1 MGEYFEIGQIVNT
14 SGLKGIVKV
23 NCFSDDIRRFDKLS
37 KVLIEKNKNL
47 TEYMIEEVRYSKN
60 QVLIKFK
67 GIDTIEEAETF
78 KNCYIKIKREE
89 LEELP
94 EDTYYIVDLIG
105 INVYLENEI
114 LVGEIIDVF
123 PTGSND
129 VYVIK
134 REENTDLLIPAIKD
148 VVKSINIKEKKMII
162 NLIEGL
168 EWWNSIY

>member
-148 VVKSINIKEKKMII
+148 VIKSIDIEEKKMII

-168 EWWNSIY
+168 E

>member
-105 INVYLENEI
+105 INVYLEDEI

-168 EWWNSIY
+168 E

>member
-23 NCFSDDIRRFDKLS
+23 NSFSNDIRRFEKLS
-37 KVLIEKNKNL
+37 KVLIEKNKKL

-60 QVLIKFK
+60 QVLIKFR

-94 EDTYYIVDLIG
+94 EDTYYIIDLIG
-105 INVYLENEI
+105 INVYLENGI
-114 LVGEIIDVF
+114 LVGKIIDVF

-148 VVKSINIKEKKMII
+148 VVKIINIKEKKMII

-168 EWWNSIY
+168 E

>member
-1 MGEYFEIGQIVNT
+1 M
-14 SGLKGIVKV
+14 
-23 NCFSDDIRRFDKLS
+23 
-37 KVLIEKNKNL
+37 
-47 TEYMIEEVRYSKN
+47 
-60 QVLIKFK
+60 
-67 GIDTIEEAETF
+67 
-78 KNCYIKIKREE
+78 
-89 LEELP
+89 
-94 EDTYYIVDLIG
+94 
-105 INVYLENEI
+105 YLENEI

-168 EWWNSIY
+168 E

>member
-94 EDTYYIVDLIG
+94 EDTYYIVDLI
-105 INVYLENEI
+105 E
-114 LVGEIIDVF
+114 
-123 PTGSND
+123 
-129 VYVIK
+129 
-134 REENTDLLIPAIKD
+134 
-148 VVKSINIKEKKMII
+148 EKKI
-162 NLIEGL
+162 LI
-168 EWWNSIY
+168 Y

>member
-105 INVYLENEI
+105 INVYFQLEAMM
-114 LVGEIIDVF
+114 
-123 PTGSND
+123 
-129 VYVIK
+129 YM
-134 REENTDLLIPAIKD
+134 LL
-148 VVKSINIKEKKMII
+148 KEKKI
-162 NLIEGL
+162 LI
-168 EWWNSIY
+168 Y

>member
-23 NCFSDDIRRFDKLS
+23 NSFSDDIRRFENLS
-37 KVLIEKNKNL
+37 KVLIGKNKNL

-60 QVLIKFK
+60 QVLIKFR

-94 EDTYYIVDLIG
+94 EDTYYIIDLIG
-105 INVYLENEI
+105 INVYLENGI

-148 VVKSINIKEKKMII
+148 VVKSISIQEKKMII

-168 EWWNSIY
+168 E